1 MLRQLQHQRP
11 WVEECQVQEEGEG
24 HQELVHQVLEGVE
37 ELQWVVEE
45 VDLCYQ
51 DKQDLVSQ
59 LLLQDLKPKRK
70 LKKSSQSKNLK

>member
-1 MLRQLQHQRP
+1 MLRQLQHLHP
-11 WVEECQVQEEGEG
+11 WVEECQVQEEGED

-59 LLLQDLKPKRK
+59 LLLQDLLHKRK